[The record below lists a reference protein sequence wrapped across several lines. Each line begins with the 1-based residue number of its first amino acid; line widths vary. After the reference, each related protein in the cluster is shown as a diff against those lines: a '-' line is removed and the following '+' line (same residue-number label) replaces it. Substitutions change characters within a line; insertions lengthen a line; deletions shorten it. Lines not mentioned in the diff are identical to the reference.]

1 MRQHKDVYAVFRNT
15 VQPDQLEGTEIIE
28 INHLNDIKDVV
39 RRTRLSRSKIYEEL
53 ESGRL
58 KSVKVGRRRLVTES
72 QLIDYIDNLITAG
85 AREGAAQ

>member
-1 MRQHKDVYAVFRNT
+1 
-15 VQPDQLEGTEIIE
+15 
-28 INHLNDIKDVV
+28 LNDIKDVV

>member
-1 MRQHKDVYAVFRNT
+1 
-15 VQPDQLEGTEIIE
+15 
-28 INHLNDIKDVV
+28 LNDIKDVV

-58 KSVKVGRRRLVTES
+58 KSVKVRRRRLVTES

>member
-1 MRQHKDVYAVFRNT
+1 M
-15 VQPDQLEGTEIIE
+15 
-28 INHLNDIKDVV
+28 NDIKDVV

>member
-1 MRQHKDVYAVFRNT
+1 MPYSGTQYN
-15 VQPDQLEGTEIIE
+15 QINLEGTEIIE

-58 KSVKVGRRRLVTES
+58 KSVKVRRRRLVTES